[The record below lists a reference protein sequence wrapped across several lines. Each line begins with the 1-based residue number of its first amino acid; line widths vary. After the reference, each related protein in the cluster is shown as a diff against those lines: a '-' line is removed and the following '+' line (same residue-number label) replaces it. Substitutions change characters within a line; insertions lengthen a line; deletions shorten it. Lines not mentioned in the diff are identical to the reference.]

1 MTALFHS
8 TKAKQERRKRQ
19 TQSDN
24 MITHAAIS
32 EFISNQDT
40 LLPKKRPSSSSKR
53 QKRVRFYETVI
64 VHRVLRINDYS
75 KAEKKSCFRTKK
87 DAKLIEILQG
97 KPIKHIRGLE
107 KLTNFGSER
116 DVSTKSCINSILDE
130 QDRQWSEGIN
140 DVNRVAD
147 ACRQISAKS
156 TILALLLADY
166 DEREA
171 LKAYKKMNTD
181 KKRSPEEYPSSPRS
195 ITKRAKS
202 SPRRNSPKKKK
213 RKTDVLRQRLT
224 TEMTKRSSEHH
235 ADEPTELRLSA
246 LFPDIDFKNF

>member
-1 MTALFHS
+1 
-8 TKAKQERRKRQ
+8 
-19 TQSDN
+19 

-40 LLPKKRPSSSSKR
+40 LLPKKRTSSSLKR
-53 QKRVRFYETVI
+53 QERVRFYETVV
-64 VHRVLRINDYS
+64 VHRVLRVEDYS
-75 KAEKKSCFRTKK
+75 KAEKKSCFRTRK
-87 DAKLIEILQG
+87 DAKKMDLKLIEIMQG
-97 KPIKHIRGLE
+97 KPMKHIRGHE

-116 DVSTKSCINSILDE
+116 HASTKSYIKSALDE
-130 QDRQWSEGIN
+130 QDRQWSEGTN
-140 DVNRVAD
+140 DTNRIAD

-171 LKAYKKMNTD
+171 LKAYKKMNMD
-181 KKRSPEEYPSSPRS
+181 KKRSREEFPSSPRS
-195 ITKRAKS
+195 ITKRGKN
-202 SPRRNSPKKKK
+202 SPRKNSPKKKK

-224 TEMTKRSSEHH
+224 TEMTKRSSEHY
-235 ADEPTELRLSA
+235 ADEPTKLRFSA